1 MTYFCAFR
9 NRRSL
14 PAFSNPERR
23 KMKKHGI
30 MATLSMLALVCLTA
44 LPAFSQSIYNL
55 KRAELEIHVG
65 PAIPLGSFGQ
75 TAFQGNDNIATAT
88 TLNYHGAK
96 VGVNYGLAFGYYAS
110 PNWGVVLLFNGHSY
124 GVKTGDEGFSAYQ
137 PNYPWKTTE
146 TDKWTEFMAM
156 AGLTYRCMIVDRL
169 LFSARAYLGYA
180 HLMSPFYRSE
190 AQMGSN
196 LFEYTLHS
204 DSEPQ
209 FGYGA
214 GVALKYLVGRGF
226 HLDLRCEYMAAV
238 PFYFR
243 NVGSQ
248 VSMSGQNVQTSTPH
262 DEKYTFHERFQSLN
276 VSLGFTVAF

>member
-1 MTYFCAFR
+1 MA
-9 NRRSL
+9 
-14 PAFSNPERR
+14 AFS
-23 KMKKHGI
+23 
-30 MATLSMLALVCLTA
+30 LLALSWFSA
-44 LPAFSQSIYNL
+44 FPAFSQSIHSL

-65 PAIPLGSFGQ
+65 PAIPLGSFGR
-75 TAFQGNDNIATAT
+75 TAFQGNEDISTATA
-88 TLNYHGAK
+88 LDYHGAK

-124 GVKTGDEGFSAYQ
+124 GVKTGADGFAAYQ
-137 PNYPWKTTE
+137 PDYPWTTTE

-169 LFSARAYLGYA
+169 VFSARAYLGYA

-190 AQMGSN
+190 AKVGTN
-196 LFEYTLHS
+196 LYEYTLHS
-204 DSEPQ
+204 DSDPQ
-209 FGYGA
+209 FGYGV
-214 GVALKYLVGRGF
+214 GVALKYLIGRGF
-226 HLDLRCEYMAAV
+226 HLDLRCEYMSAV

-248 VSMSGQNVQTSTPH
+248 ATISGQNVQSSVPH
-262 DEKYTFHERFQSLN
+262 DKRYTFHEHFQSLN